1 MDDPIDILRRAERVV
16 LYDWPDRDVPDA
28 LALGGLDVIVSGG
41 PALDDVFRSEVI
53 DGKVVSRKIGVP
65 PESADLVYVFRPL
78 AELPRI
84 LDDAKRM
91 SASTIW
97 RQSGLDAAGQ
107 RDPRGCAPT
116 PDSEE
121 WRQKVEAAGLQY
133 VEDAYIGDVVRRLTA
148 SL

>member
-1 MDDPIDILRRAERVV
+1 
-16 LYDWPDRDVPDA
+16 
-28 LALGGLDVIVSGG
+28 
-41 PALDDVFRSEVI
+41 
-53 DGKVVSRKIGVP
+53 VP

-97 RQSGLDAAGQ
+97 RQSGLDAAGHS
-107 RDPRGCAPT
+107 DPRGCAPT
-116 PDSEE
+116 LDSEE